1 MNEIQFRW
9 IVNENSISE
18 FVSIFENKGIQV
30 VDDKEPFTP
39 RDDVDVKLLRHFGD
53 SAFEPL
59 VIITI
64 ALSIGALITVISE
77 RILEH
82 KYPGGEVIDIRNG
95 KLKRIS
101 VPTLEH
107 GSLYIITE
115 EGTKEFYPKNRK
127 KGLKFLQKSL
137 EAMIIGKK

>member
-1 MNEIQFRW
+1 MNEIEFKW

-30 VDDKEPFTP
+30 VGDKEPFTP
-39 RDDVDVKLLRHFGD
+39 RDDVDVKLIRHFGD
-53 SAFEPL
+53 SAFEP
-59 VIITI
+59 
-64 ALSIGALITVISE
+64 LITVISE

-137 EAMIIGKK
+137 EAMTIGKK